1 MKVLL
6 LTVKVVIIKVDV
18 TMNDISQED
27 LELAEFHEE
36 LVQEG
41 LLKRTNP
48 EDFIPNMAE
57 WDDPFAD

>member
-1 MKVLL
+1 M
-6 LTVKVVIIKVDV
+6 VIIKVDV